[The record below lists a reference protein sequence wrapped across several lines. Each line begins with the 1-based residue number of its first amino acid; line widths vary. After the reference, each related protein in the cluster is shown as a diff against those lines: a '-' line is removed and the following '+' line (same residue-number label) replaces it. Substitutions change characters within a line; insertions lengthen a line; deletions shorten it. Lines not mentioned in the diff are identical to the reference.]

1 MPVDELEIE
10 IFVLPNMKFDM
21 PIKFELVKI
30 TILSTYSENW
40 TTPW

>member
-10 IFVLPNMKFDM
+10 ILVLPNMKFDM
-21 PIKFELVKI
+21 PIKFELVKV
-30 TILSTYSENW
+30 TILSTYCKNR